1 MFPTAIENFS
11 EVFAGNYPI
20 FYLVFSVA
28 NGLFL
33 YFSSLKCLLALQQ
46 SGYKSGRYLTWLANP
61 DTPYLKRL
69 MILCLLGFLFFC
81 VLNMCFAM
89 VMLPLAASYIG
100 FASYFLF
107 TGLYVKSESS
117 INAKV
122 PLKKTQRLIRLS
134 ATFIVLLAALTFGFL
149 VLLDWAAFLIGDRIV
164 GVLRYS
170 LICGLPV
177 LTPYVLLIAN
187 ALNYPFERGI
197 TKRYVKK
204 TTAKL
209 DASKVVKI
217 GITGSYGKTSV
228 KEILSTILS
237 QKYRVLATQK
247 SYNTP
252 LGIALSVKRL
262 DSTHDIFIAEMGAR
276 NRGDIKE
283 LCDIVKPSIAVLT
296 GVNNQHLESFKTIE
310 NTKDT
315 KYELMESLSEKG
327 EAFFSADNEGSLELY
342 GRFGGKKHLA
352 GLNRETGA
360 EVFATDVKTSA
371 KGTEFTLNFDG
382 KEPVKCVTTLLGE
395 HSVSNVCLA
404 AAVAQKVGL
413 KPEEIR
419 DGIARLTSIGHRLEL
434 VPNNKK
440 IVIIDDSY
448 NSNEDGIKAA
458 MKVLDQF
465 GGRKIVL
472 TPGLI
477 ELGKIENVANYE
489 FGKTLVSHAD
499 KFIVI
504 GKHSA
509 EMLIKGLLDGGANRE
524 DVIFAKTLNKGNAL
538 LNEMLKEG
546 DVVLFENDLP
556 DNYS

>member
-1 MFPTAIENFS
+1 MFPTTIGSFS
-11 EVFAGNYPI
+11 EIFAEKQWI

-33 YFSSLKCLLALQQ
+33 YFSSLKCVLALQQ

-89 VMLPLAASYIG
+89 VMLPVAASYIG

-107 TGLYVKSESS
+107 TGLYIKSESS

-134 ATFIVLLAALTFGFL
+134 VTFIVLLSALTFGFL
-149 VLLDWAAFLIGDRIV
+149 VLLDGLAFLIGNSIV
-164 GVLRYS
+164 GIIRYS
-170 LICGLPV
+170 LICGLPI
-177 LTPYVLLIAN
+177 LTPYVLLAAN
-187 ALNYPFERGI
+187 GINYPLERGI
-197 TKRYVKK
+197 TKSYVKK

-209 DASKVVKI
+209 DASKVLKI

-228 KEILSTILS
+228 KEILTTILS

-252 LGIALSVKRL
+252 VGIALSVKRL

-276 NRGDIKE
+276 SKGDIKE

-296 GVNNQHLESFKTIE
+296 GINNQHLESFKTIE
-310 NTKDT
+310 TTKNT
-315 KYELMESLSEKG
+315 KYELMESLGENG
-327 EAFFSADNEGSLELY
+327 EAFFSVDNEGSLELFK
-342 GRFGGKKHLA
+342 RFGGKKHLA
-352 GLNRETGA
+352 GLNAGAGA
-360 EVFATDVKTSA
+360 EVYATDVKISA
-371 KGTEFTLNFDG
+371 KGTEFTLNFKG
-382 KEPVKCVTTLLGE
+382 REPVKCVTTLLGE
-395 HSVSNVCLA
+395 HSVSNICLA
-404 AAVAQKVGL
+404 AAVAKKVGL
-413 KPEEIR
+413 TPDQIR
-419 DGIARLTSIGHRLEL
+419 DGITRLTSVGHRLEL
-434 VPNNKK
+434 VPNNRK

-465 GGRKIVL
+465 KGRKIVL

-499 KFIVI
+499 KFIII
-504 GKHSA
+504 GKHNA

-524 DVIFAKTLNKGNAL
+524 DISFAKTLNKGNAL